1 MGINPKLLS
10 YDKQSNMS
18 SIDIQSLIASRLE
31 DMADQVEYLYSKGN
45 FHDAELIHAESLD
58 LAGSFDA
65 GTTFLFINDLTE
77 AA

>member
-1 MGINPKLLS
+1 MGINPTLLS

-31 DMADQVEYLYSKGN
+31 DMADQVEYLHSQGN
-45 FHDAELIHAESLD
+45 FHDAELLRAEG
-58 LAGSFDA
+58 LALAESFDA